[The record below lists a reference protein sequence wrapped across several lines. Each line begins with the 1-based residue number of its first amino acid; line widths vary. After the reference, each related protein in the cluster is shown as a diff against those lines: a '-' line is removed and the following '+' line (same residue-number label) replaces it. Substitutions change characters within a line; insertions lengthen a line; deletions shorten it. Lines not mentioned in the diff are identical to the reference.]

1 MCASCF
7 ISKIHASS
15 NPCSE
20 QVFLIK
26 VLRPVSHRAAY
37 SIDHY
42 PGNPDQGSSETK
54 TGSQWI
60 TVKVR

>member
-1 MCASCF
+1 L
-7 ISKIHASS
+7 
-15 NPCSE
+15 E